1 MELSV
6 SDHSLLIF
14 VDDTGHE
21 SLVPG
26 HPVYGLGGCA
36 IMAGDLERVI
46 RHPWQEVRRQM
57 RGSADMS
64 LHAATLGHPSRRTRD
79 PFACRRSAGADASPR
94 CATLRF
100 PVP

>member
-21 SLVPG
+21 ALVPG
-26 HPVYGLGGCA
+26 HPIYGLGGCA

-46 RHPWQEVRRQM
+46 HHP
-57 RGSADMS
+57 
-64 LHAATLGHPSRRTRD
+64 
-79 PFACRRSAGADASPR
+79 
-94 CATLRF
+94 
-100 PVP
+100 